1 MEHRMARTPLGDF
14 VSTPTRDLET
24 TLSRI
29 FFGTFTGKERLM
41 ERSSDKHAPRLDD
54 ELKQE
59 LRSILQGS
67 PVEARANESREQEG
81 PADGEPTPDALLT
94 GGRTPA
100 TPDAL
105 SHDEVEARTELARH
119 LQPSIFPADRETLI
133 ASARRSG
140 AGDELVDQLGNLP
153 DGTFDHLEAVWEALG
168 GRVEYR
174 P

>member
-1 MEHRMARTPLGDF
+1 
-14 VSTPTRDLET
+14 
-24 TLSRI
+24 
-29 FFGTFTGKERLM
+29 M
-41 ERSSDKHAPRLDD
+41 ERSSDKHARRVDE

-67 PVEARANESREQEG
+67 PVESRASEAREQEG

-94 GGRTPA
+94 GGRPSA

-105 SHDEVEARTELARH
+105 THDEVEARGELARH
-119 LQPSIFPADRETLI
+119 LQPSVFPADRTALI
-133 ASARRSG
+133 ESARRLG
-140 AGDELVDQLGNLP
+140 ASDDMVEQLQRLP
-153 DGTFDHLEAVWEALG
+153 DGSFDHLEAVWEALG